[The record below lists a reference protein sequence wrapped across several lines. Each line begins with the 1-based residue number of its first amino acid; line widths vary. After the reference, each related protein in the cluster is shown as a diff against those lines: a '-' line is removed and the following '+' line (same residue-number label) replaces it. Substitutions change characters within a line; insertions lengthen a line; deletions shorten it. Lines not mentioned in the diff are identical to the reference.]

1 MNNIVD
7 RLKFLSSHE
16 WARVEADGSVLVGIS
31 HYGQDL
37 LGDIVFVEFPEIGQE
52 LTLGDPFG
60 EVEAVKTVSDLIAPI
75 NGIVVSIN
83 ESLEDAPEQ
92 INEDPYSKGW
102 LIEVKIN
109 DSSGKESLLSAEAYE
124 KMIA

>member
-1 MNNIVD
+1 MIILD
-7 RLKFLSSHE
+7 PLYYSEDHE
-16 WARVEADGSVLVGIS
+16 WVQFSENTAKIGITDFAQ
-31 HYGQDL
+31 GQ

-75 NGIVVSIN
+75 NGIVVAIN

-92 INEDPYSKGW
+92 INEGPYSKGW